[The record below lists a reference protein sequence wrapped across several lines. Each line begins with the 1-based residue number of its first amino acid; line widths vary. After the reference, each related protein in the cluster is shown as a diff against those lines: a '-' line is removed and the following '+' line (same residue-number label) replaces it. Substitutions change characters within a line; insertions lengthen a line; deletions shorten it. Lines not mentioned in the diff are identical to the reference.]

1 MAKRLNVEKK
11 LNNETFKSS
20 IGSVNRLNPVS
31 IYVSGKTY
39 ISPVEEMDEYG
50 DSIDALDKDLKCI
63 LRRYTSNNRFL
74 NKTFISNLE
83 VPKNGLKYGKNTY
96 LFFQLFFSQ
105 NFANPV
111 CKSMDKIRDTMSP
124 GINDV
129 LDEFKNKI
137 LERGFTI
144 HEKRKG

>member
-1 MAKRLNVEKK
+1 MAKRLDVEKK
-11 LNNETFKSS
+11 LNNDTFKSS
-20 IGSVNRLNPVS
+20 IGSVNRLNPIS

-39 ISPVEEMDEYG
+39 ISPTEEMDEYG
-50 DSIDALDKDLKCI
+50 ELIDALDKDLKSI
-63 LRRYTSNNRFL
+63 LKRYTAGNKFL

-105 NFANPV
+105 NFTNPV

-137 LERGFTI
+137 YERGFTI
-144 HEKRKG
+144 HEKRK

>member
-11 LNNETFKSS
+11 LSNETFKSS

-63 LRRYTSNNRFL
+63 LKRYTSNNKFL

-111 CKSMDKIRDTMSP
+111 CKNMDKIRETMSP

-137 LERGFTI
+137 YERGFTI
-144 HEKRKG
+144 HEKRK